1 MKMGSRHVVKEKG
14 QLREGR
20 PLTPP
25 TQAILE
31 DIKALTVNAVM
42 PSFPDDR
49 LTKPERIETPT
60 THTHRDI
67 HPGSHTLPHSHTQ
80 ALTHTHTSLLGSLL
94 FLHFWGLVLSF
105 IAAHYYYTTY
115 VFVPGGCCCCSCSP
129 FVVSR
134 KPQQQQQHDWRLLKK
149 SILVTS
155 PSLSL
160 LLSLSCCRVPVV
172 PTGNPWYDPATATS
186 ASAYMLSAALCQSF
200 TFKRHVLLIN
210 PTHNYTERKRR
221 EVGEETERER
231 QAWLQ
236 LK

>member
-14 QLREGR
+14 QLREGL

-80 ALTHTHTSLLGSLL
+80 ALTHTRNLAREPSFFAFLGAGAQFYCGTLLLYYVRIRTRWLL
-94 FLHFWGLVLSF
+94 LLLLL
-105 IAAHYYYTTY
+105 
-115 VFVPGGCCCCSCSP
+115 P

-134 KPQQQQQHDWRLLKK
+134 KPQQQQQHD
-149 SILVTS
+149 
-155 PSLSL
+155 
-160 LLSLSCCRVPVV
+160 
-172 PTGNPWYDPATATS
+172 
-186 ASAYMLSAALCQSF
+186 
-200 TFKRHVLLIN
+200 
-210 PTHNYTERKRR
+210 
-221 EVGEETERER
+221 
-231 QAWLQ
+231 
-236 LK
+236 